1 MSLKLNH
8 SSKLIIFH
16 FSSSP
21 SHISWRRILAERGWK
36 MRMLRIMIRLGIP
49 ERGII
54 ESRNFSVAAQ
64 KVRKI

>member
-1 MSLKLNH
+1 
-8 SSKLIIFH
+8 
-16 FSSSP
+16 
-21 SHISWRRILAERGWK
+21 